1 MYSTKSISA
10 KAKSFTNTQFGY
22 LSEKEKYTD
31 PDRVVPGRWKG
42 KQLIAPGPKKPA
54 GVSVGYFDKFTYT
67 PETYVDRSLY
77 TKTQPIESRK
87 LGFGSHNAKCRD
99 EFMSHIRTEQYRSQ
113 LRAEAKTTEKGVE
126 ASSPTGAGAG
136 ADTTVSALTTAGG
149 DIATTLRFPKR
160 SGFDVA
166 RDDRSPRSVYNVRGI
181 KKGER
186 DLGTATLTSGSIG
199 AGLDTVALEKPEHS
213 ITEAC
218 KRFYHS
224 GHLGEL

>member
-1 MYSTKSISA
+1 MS
-10 KAKSFTNTQFGY
+10 
-22 LSEKEKYTD
+22 LSQAL
-31 PDRVVPGRWKG
+31 PPHPCPLPLSVVPGRWKG

-67 PETYVDRSLY
+67 PETYVDRSRKFNTLRTGGGVFCILVWVLTLAFAPFPHFCAVY

-149 DIATTLRFPKR
+149 DIA
-160 SGFDVA
+160 
-166 RDDRSPRSVYNVRGI
+166 VRGG
-181 KKGER
+181 KGPQLR
-186 DLGTATLTSGSIG
+186 SSQIRCVLC
-199 AGLDTVALEKPEHS
+199 HS
-213 ITEAC
+213 TP
-218 KRFYHS
+218 
-224 GHLGEL
+224 L